1 MVKNYMVI
9 SLFFSIS
16 NSTSSSEIE
25 ASIRAGLDTLADAFP
40 HLKGHVVYDDKTTGE
55 DAGRVRIYPFDDDD
69 DRISLTVKDL
79 RDDPNF
85 PSLES
90 LRQARFPLSMLDG
103 QTVVPYHLIPPSF
116 ESIYQESKDRPARVL
131 FVQANLIEGGMILT
145 IAANH
150 TTMDMNGLG
159 SVIDL
164 FAEACRNEPYTE
176 QELREVN
183 QSRREAIPVLGDE
196 YTPGPEGDFFI
207 LKAQNSWTE
216 PTKKDGSG
224 PTSPA
229 ICRIFTFSPDSLFKL
244 KTEAASQQTVVPFIS
259 TNDAVTALLWQRITK
274 ARLAR
279 FPGTDS
285 FSTTVV
291 RQVDARRHFHL
302 SRLYGGHM
310 ATSVFS
316 TETNV
321 WQVPIGD
328 VSAQLR
334 LKLGDPCV
342 PFHLRAIATLVHR
355 PEYRPRIAYAA
366 NLDFDRDVVISSW
379 ADVDCCRVSF
389 GSLLG
394 IPEVAMRPRVA
405 PFAAG
410 AFIMPFTATGHLPVC
425 VGLREDDMSRLIAD
439 DEFSRFADYVG

>member
-16 NSTSSSEIE
+16 KSTSSSNIE
-25 ASIRAGLDTLADAFP
+25 GSICSGLKTLSDAFP
-40 HLKGHVVYDDKTTGE
+40 HLKGHVVYDDKAGE
-55 DAGRVRIYPFDDDD
+55 DAGRVRIYPFDDDQ
-69 DRISLTVKDL
+69 ISLTIKDL
-79 RDDPNF
+79 RDEPNF
-85 PSLES
+85 PDLDS
-90 LRQARFPLSMLDG
+90 LRKARFPLSMLDG
-103 QTVVPYHLIPPSF
+103 QTLVPYHLIPPSF
-116 ESIYQESKDRPARVL
+116 ESIYQESKDKPARVL
-131 FVQANLIEGGMILT
+131 FVQANLINGGLILT

-159 SVIDL
+159 RVIDL
-164 FAEACRNEPYTE
+164 FAKACRNDEPYTE

-183 QSRREAIPVLGDE
+183 QSRREAIPVLGDD
-196 YTPGPEGDFFI
+196 YTPGPEGEFFI

-216 PTKKDGSG
+216 PTKTTDESV

-229 ICRIFTFSPDSLFKL
+229 ICRIFTFSPESLIKL
-244 KTEAASQQTVVPFIS
+244 KTEAASQQTVAPFIS

-279 FPGTDS
+279 YPGTDN
-285 FSTTVV
+285 FNTTVV

-334 LKLGDPCV
+334 LKLSDPCV
-342 PFHLRAIATLVHR
+342 PFHLRAIATLLHR

-379 ADVDCCRVSF
+379 ADVDCCKVSF
-389 GSLLG
+389 GSVLG
-394 IPEVAMRPRVA
+394 IPEVAMRPRIA

-410 AFIMPFTATGHLPVC
+410 AFIMPFTASGHLPVC
-425 VGLREDDMSRLIAD
+425 VGLREDDMLRLAAD